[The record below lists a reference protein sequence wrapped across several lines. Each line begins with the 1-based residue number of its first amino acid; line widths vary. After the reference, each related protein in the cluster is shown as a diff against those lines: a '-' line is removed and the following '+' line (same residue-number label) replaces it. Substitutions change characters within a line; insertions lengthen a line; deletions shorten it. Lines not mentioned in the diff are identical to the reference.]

1 MPNTLV
7 AQEAQ
12 DTYRRTRRF
21 EGLDGLRAV
30 AIALVI
36 WHHIGR
42 NETAYFER
50 AIGVTVFFVL
60 SGYLITLRLFREQ
73 ESTGRISLPRFLL
86 RRSLRIFP
94 LYYAVLGLYV
104 FLVSRLE
111 VGTRSGAQFFGN
123 LPFYATFTINWFGE
137 YTPGR
142 PVIFAFAWTLSVQ
155 EQFYLLWPVLLR
167 FLRKRHA
174 VIFPFV
180 FLVAGEFADSGIGAG
195 TGAPGVL
202 YRLLQS
208 LDSPIFVGVLL
219 AYVFESRRGFRVALA
234 LAGGPVAVPLGVLL
248 VAAIPLVPGLPR
260 EVLDLG
266 VAYLVAAIL
275 LAPVGSLPVLGN
287 RAVGHIGRVSYGMY
301 LFHMLVLNAIR
312 RPVPGLGAA
321 TLFGLTFALS
331 TLAASLSYRYF
342 ERPVQRFG
350 ESLVGARRPGM
361 YPTVS
366 PGTGRP
372 T

>member
-1 MPNTLV
+1 MASALA

-12 DTYRRTRRF
+12 DAYRRTRRF
-21 EGLDGLRAV
+21 EGLDGLRAI

-73 ESTGRISLPRFLL
+73 EATGRIALPRFLL

-104 FLVSRLE
+104 LLVSRLE
-111 VGTRSGAQFFGN
+111 AGTRSGAQFFGN
-123 LPFYATFTINWFGE
+123 LPYYATFTCNWFGSF
-137 YTPGR
+137 TPGGAA
-142 PVIFAFAWTLSVQ
+142 IFAFAWTLSVQ

-180 FLVAGEFADSGIGAG
+180 FLVAGEFADSSLGAG
-195 TGAPGVL
+195 GATPGVL
-202 YRLLQS
+202 HRLLHS

-219 AYVFESRRGFRVALA
+219 AYVLESRRGFRLALA
-234 LAGGPVAVPLGVLL
+234 LAGGRVAVPLGALL
-248 VAAIPLVPGLPR
+248 VAAIPLVTGLPR

-275 LAPVGSLPVLGN
+275 LAPAGTTPVLGN
-287 RAVGHIGRVSYGMY
+287 RAVGHVGRVSYGIY

-312 RPVPGLGAA
+312 RPLPGLGAA

-331 TLAASLSYRYF
+331 TLLASLSYRYF
-342 ERPVQRFG
+342 ERPLQRSG
-350 ESLVGARRPGM
+350 ESLAGPCAAVSRGGGPPG
-361 YPTVS
+361 
-366 PGTGRP
+366 
-372 T
+372 